1 MRKDLK
7 CIACELGKRRR
18 NLVIFV
24 QDDYSCNTETVQ
36 KLLCNLKG
44 NDENR
49 VRYICQKCSHNLKKP
64 SHACER
70 KDSKLDHKSSEPCF
84 CTCCHSQFMRKQ
96 VVLFEKKN
104 YDFKN
109 KSVNT
114 ALGKNCRY
122 KKCIYEYICK
132 TCHGTLRKRRD
143 AFPSIPNNAF
153 CRTMYT
159 EKSSNE
165 CGNSGKSNEK
175 RDQCQHRHLNW
186 NNTLAE
192 MGLCNNFDD
201 LVRCVDRLGELP
213 ALSKN
218 FKGIRQSNGDKRDYL
233 AYDSVPV
240 DVGISKDEL
249 FPVSTSGAGS
259 CFYYALSRLVYGNEN
274 HCVEMR
280 VRVVVEGIR
289 NMNLYLDH
297 DYLCRNYDF
306 PYGHENNLCRVYA
319 TYASFY
325 DARMD
330 LSVENIRDCYK
341 REMFNL
347 RRFSCESGIWQFHQA
362 ANVLGCR
369 IQSVYPHLDVNLCNL
384 RQDFHRVILPLD
396 LDNAENIVRIM
407 WTKCNW
413 NSVRFGHFVP
423 LVDRVFSLPIIDV
436 NLRPL
441 DFVEKEAIVS
451 EVDLTEEMDVE
462 SSSNL
467 STFKVC
473 ESVASKSVKQ
483 FENSITETHEIVE
496 EKVDIDM
503 DVEKIDDIDI
513 ADCDQVR
520 MDGVEMGQIK
530 DGINIH
536 EEMEVDTNVRS
547 VDECSAVQVGPFYCT
562 SCHHAV
568 CTRSNVKIFKMDNY
582 NFESDIVKS
591 VLHDQYRCKSDDG
604 KEYICQSCSKNL
616 QKIDPKVPRKSVYN
630 IEKRKEYK
638 VHAEE
643 VGKEMSREKSI
654 SKAGEKFRRSC
665 QQLPE
670 FVCTCCH
677 RMLFMKSVLVFDVN
691 KYELNGPCVRVLED
705 HYRFKDDNKENEFI
719 CQTCHRDLKKN
730 KLPVQAVANML
741 EVPGVPE
748 ELQGLTRLECR
759 CIGLRI
765 PFMMLRAL
773 RKGGLGQI
781 RGPCVNV
788 PATLEPIAKVLPR
801 VPENIDLV
809 LLKFKRMITYKSNY
823 MCDYIRP
830 QKVMTALLWLKENNP
845 HYSHVEIDHDWLE
858 KFRGQEISEHIFDN
872 VTNQKMIV
880 DEELRKMS
888 CGNEKKST
896 AASNGS
902 KQSSNGKNVTE
913 CDKMDDSAVNVDH
926 VESSASDN
934 SDLEDQNLEEAQ
946 NHFNEKAEI
955 TIGGTSTCMQF
966 KNLDDLVISIA
977 PGQDAVPKYILM
989 DNDFEVLAFPDLFPG
1004 GFGGFDVLTPRDRDI
1019 NLRRYVNQ
1027 RLLNKDPRFS
1037 QNSEYI
1043 FAFQYATE
1051 IKQLRTDMQMAL
1063 KRRSSEGRK
1072 INAGD
1077 MRNFEKVNQLIWK
1090 DIAYKFMKNVR
1101 GTPAFWQSKLFD
1113 TLAMLRTF
1121 GTPTWFISLSPAEFL
1136 WPEFIQAVGKRMRR
1150 NWSEDEISTMEW
1162 INKAEYFR
1170 NNSVP
1175 VNQMFENRIE
1185 SFFSDFLL
1193 NKANPLGEITEHIE
1207 KIEFQV
1213 RGSPHAHCLLWVKDA
1228 PRVDVNTEEEV
1239 CDFVDKYICGKI
1251 PSESEENE
1259 ELRNL
1264 VMKLQTHRHSPC
1276 CRKHVNGRCRFN
1288 FPRPPSTKT
1297 ILARSSND
1305 YSDVK
1310 IDEKDRRH
1318 ILQLIHE
1325 RIEAGD
1331 GATLKEILESECIPE
1346 EMYLDCLRMTSQR
1359 GTNVILQR
1367 DVGDCNTNNFNAHC
1381 LQLWHANIDIQYIAD
1396 PYSCIMYVLSY
1407 VMKCENGMSE
1417 ILKRVAKEYKD
1428 ETVQK
1433 QMKEVLYQFANKR
1446 EVSVHEAVK
1455 RVLSQWLFRKSR
1467 CVVFVNNSPAEE
1479 RHRMTKHQ
1487 WELAELDDDDEDIFK
1502 PSIHDRYAS
1511 RPKELES
1518 MCLAEFATKFSVGE
1532 SSSGERTIELID
1544 KKLGKMVRRTK
1555 DAVLRTHRFS
1565 DDTYKY
1571 YYSKLLLFW
1580 PWCKEEQLLEGYGT
1594 YQEHYADVKNI
1605 VEGNA
1610 SPFNM
1615 NCEEIEEAFDDFV
1628 RNPPTVSEWLESGVG
1643 NEDLSAEDLA
1653 NDGFGNGNEEVQK
1666 DYESPLSLKYK
1677 AEAVKDTISSEEYCV
1692 MMRNLNKE
1700 QREIVMFNRKWMKES
1715 IVKMKEGK
1723 VPDSYQIFLSGPGGT
1738 GKSYVIKMIYRDNI
1752 KFFRRFF
1759 VSCDSNGVSSCN
1771 EDVIALMCA
1780 YTGTAAF
1787 NIDGMTLHSAFQ
1799 LTNEHITDERKVT
1812 MQTRLSRLQQVT
1824 IDEVSMLGSKHF
1836 TWINNRCSMV
1846 KNRHPNSQDFGKVN
1860 ILAVGDLYQLAPVMQ
1875 RQVFCRNYSE
1885 VGCASDLA
1893 PIIWDKFLFHELTQ
1907 IMRQRNSSFAQMLNL
1922 IRLGKPEE
1930 NSEVDKML
1938 KGRELK
1944 LDENDPNY
1952 PNGVLHVYAL
1962 NVHCNVRNEKML
1974 NHLNG
1979 QLYISQ
1985 ANDSLQDIKINM
1997 SEIDLS
2003 NLPTSKTGNL
2013 AKTLLLKVGARVF
2026 VSTNIDVSDGL
2037 TNGVFGTVSH
2047 IVTTRH
2053 QNRNGNVVEE
2063 IRVIL
2068 VRFDSEKVG
2077 REARAKSVYKNL
2089 DSEAVPIHKT
2099 EVMFQTRSTGEHK
2112 KTIRVVRK
2120 QFPLVLAW
2128 AVTIHKVQG
2137 MTMDRIVVD
2146 MSRDKGNYMKGQAYV
2161 AFSRVRT
2168 LEGLHIINYS
2178 RHQIRTCGKVKK
2190 EMDRLRNERKLPSL
2204 PEALIWSIPK
2214 ETISMVHLNIQG
2226 LHARSRTKQLDVQMD
2241 NELQKVDILCLT
2253 ETHFE
2258 EDDVISLN
2266 SIWNKKKGTL
2276 YRRDRIGR
2284 KGGGAAIVVSDKFR
2298 NKRIP
2303 VESQLELVAVEV
2315 YCPDKV
2321 IIICVYIPPS
2331 VNKIAAGRQ
2340 MESLL
2345 KQIGHSS
2352 DKIIVVGDFNE
2363 DLIDGKDNKVVNK
2376 FFTEMGFSQE
2386 VVKATTD
2393 YGSLLDHI
2401 YCKNL
2406 PSVLVDVQDTYYT
2419 DHDKVFVFFK

>member
-1 MRKDLK
+1 M
-7 CIACELGKRRR
+7 
-18 NLVIFV
+18 
-24 QDDYSCNTETVQ
+24 
-36 KLLCNLKG
+36 
-44 NDENR
+44 
-49 VRYICQKCSHNLKKP
+49 
-64 SHACER
+64 
-70 KDSKLDHKSSEPCF
+70 
-84 CTCCHSQFMRKQ
+84 TC
-96 VVLFEKKN
+96 
-104 YDFKN
+104 
-109 KSVNT
+109 
-114 ALGKNCRY
+114 LGKNC
-122 KKCIYEYICK
+122 
-132 TCHGTLRKRRD
+132 
-143 AFPSIPNNAF
+143 
-153 CRTMYT
+153 
-159 EKSSNE
+159 
-165 CGNSGKSNEK
+165 
-175 RDQCQHRHLNW
+175 
-186 NNTLAE
+186 
-192 MGLCNNFDD
+192 
-201 LVRCVDRLGELP
+201 V
-213 ALSKN
+213 
-218 FKGIRQSNGDKRDYL
+218 
-233 AYDSVPV
+233 
-240 DVGISKDEL
+240 
-249 FPVSTSGAGS
+249 
-259 CFYYALSRLVYGNEN
+259 
-274 HCVEMR
+274 
-280 VRVVVEGIR
+280 
-289 NMNLYLDH
+289 
-297 DYLCRNYDF
+297 
-306 PYGHENNLCRVYA
+306 
-319 TYASFY
+319 
-325 DARMD
+325 
-330 LSVENIRDCYK
+330 
-341 REMFNL
+341 
-347 RRFSCESGIWQFHQA
+347 
-362 ANVLGCR
+362 
-369 IQSVYPHLDVNLCNL
+369 
-384 RQDFHRVILPLD
+384 
-396 LDNAENIVRIM
+396 
-407 WTKCNW
+407 
-413 NSVRFGHFVP
+413 
-423 LVDRVFSLPIIDV
+423 
-436 NLRPL
+436 
-441 DFVEKEAIVS
+441 
-451 EVDLTEEMDVE
+451 
-462 SSSNL
+462 
-467 STFKVC
+467 
-473 ESVASKSVKQ
+473 
-483 FENSITETHEIVE
+483 
-496 EKVDIDM
+496 IDM
-503 DVEKIDDIDI
+503 N
-513 ADCDQVR
+513 DCDQVR
-520 MDGVEMGQIK
+520 MDGVELEQNK
-530 DGINIH
+530 DELNVH
-536 EEMEVDTNVRS
+536 EKMEVGTDMRS
-547 VDECSAVQVGPFYCT
+547 VDDVCECSVQKGNFYCT
-562 SCHHAV
+562 SCHRAV
-568 CTRSNVKIFKMDNY
+568 LVRSNVKIFKKDNY
-582 NFESDIVKS
+582 NFEIEVVKN
-591 VLHDQYRCKSDDG
+591 VLDDQYRQKSDDG
-604 KEYICQSCSKNL
+604 KEYICQNCSKNL
-616 QKIDPKVPRKSVYN
+616 QKKDPKVPRKSAYN
-630 IEKRKEYK
+630 IEMRKKYTD
-638 VHAEE
+638 HAEK
-643 VGKEMSREKSI
+643 VGKEMNRTKCI
-654 SKAGEKFRRSC
+654 FKAGEKFKKSC
-665 QQLPE
+665 RQLPE
-670 FVCTCCH
+670 FICTSCH

-691 KYELNGPCVRVLED
+691 KYELNGPCLRVLDD
-705 HYRFKDDNKENEFI
+705 HYRFKDDDKENEFI

-730 KLPVQAVANML
+730 KLPVQSVANML

-748 ELQGLTRLECR
+748 ELQGLTRLECH

-781 RGPCVNV
+781 CGPCVNV

-830 QKVMTALLWLKENNP
+830 QKVMIALLWLKENNP
-845 HYSHVEIDHDWLE
+845 HYSHVEIDHAWLE
-858 KFRGQEISEHIFDN
+858 KFKGQEISEHIFDTVQN
-872 VTNQKMIV
+872 EKMIV
-880 DEELRKMS
+880 DNELLKMS
-888 CGNEKKST
+888 KGGEKMGDTLTMNK
-896 AASNGS
+896 
-902 KQSSNGKNVTE
+902 SSNGKNVTE
-913 CDKMDDSAVNVDH
+913 CHKMDDDEMKIDDGNGDD

-946 NHFNEKAEI
+946 NHFDEKAEV
-955 TIGGTSTCMQF
+955 TIGATSTCMQF

-1004 GFGGFDVLTPRDRDI
+1004 GFGGFDVLTPRDREI

-1063 KRRSSEGRK
+1063 KRRSSEGRN

-1101 GTPAFWQSKLFD
+1101 GTPAFWQSQLFD

-1150 NWSEDEISTMEW
+1150 NWTEDQISVMEW
-1162 INKAEYFR
+1162 ITKAEYFR

-1193 NKANPLGEITEHIE
+1193 SKANPLGEITEHVE

-1239 CDFVDKYICGKI
+1239 CEFVDKYICGKI
-1251 PSESEENE
+1251 PSEIEENE

-1297 ILARSSND
+1297 ILARNSND

-1318 ILQLIHE
+1318 ILKLIHE

-1331 GATLKEILESECIPE
+1331 GASLKEILESECIPE

-1367 DVGDCNTNNFNAHC
+1367 DIGNCNTNNFNAHC

-1433 QMKEVLYQFANKR
+1433 QMKQVLYQFANKR
-1446 EVSVHEAVK
+1446 EVSIHEAVK

-1467 CVVFVNNSPAEE
+1467 CVIYVNNSPAEE
-1479 RHRMTKHQ
+1479 RHRMPKHQ

-1511 RPKELES
+1511 RPEELES

-1532 SSSGERTIELID
+1532 SSCGERTIELND

-1555 DAVLRTHRFS
+1555 YAVLRTHRFS

-1580 PWCKEEQLLEGYGT
+1580 PWRKEEQLLEGYET

-1610 SPFNM
+1610 GPFNM
-1615 NCEEIEEAFDDFV
+1615 NCEEIEEALDDFV
-1628 RNPPTVSEWLESGVG
+1628 KNPPTVSEWLESGVG
-1643 NEDLSAEDLA
+1643 NEDFSAEDLA
-1653 NDGFGNGNEEVQK
+1653 NDGFGNGNEEAQK

-1715 IVKMKEGK
+1715 IVKMKEGM

-1759 VSCDSNGVSSCN
+1759 VSCDSNGVSSCH
-1771 EDVIALMCA
+1771 EDVLALLCA

-1824 IDEVSMLGSKHF
+1824 IDEVSMLGAKHF
-1836 TWINNRCSMV
+1836 TWINNRCAMV

-1860 ILAVGDLYQLAPVMQ
+1860 VLAVGDLYQLAPVMQ
-1875 RQVFCRNYSE
+1875 RQVFCRNYSD

-1907 IMRQRNSSFAQMLNL
+1907 VMRQRNSNFAEMLNL

-1938 KGRELK
+1938 KGRELN

-1952 PNGVLHVYAL
+1952 PNEVLHVYAL

-1974 NHLNG
+1974 NRLNG

-1997 SEIDLS
+1997 SDIDLS
-2003 NLPTSKTGNL
+2003 TCLLPKL
-2013 AKTLLLKVGARVF
+2013 
-2026 VSTNIDVSDGL
+2026 
-2037 TNGVFGTVSH
+2037 
-2047 IVTTRH
+2047 
-2053 QNRNGNVVEE
+2053 E
-2063 IRVIL
+2063 I
-2068 VRFDSEKVG
+2068 
-2077 REARAKSVYKNL
+2077 
-2089 DSEAVPIHKT
+2089 
-2099 EVMFQTRSTGEHK
+2099 
-2112 KTIRVVRK
+2112 
-2120 QFPLVLAW
+2120 
-2128 AVTIHKVQG
+2128 
-2137 MTMDRIVVD
+2137 
-2146 MSRDKGNYMKGQAYV
+2146 
-2161 AFSRVRT
+2161 
-2168 LEGLHIINYS
+2168 
-2178 RHQIRTCGKVKK
+2178 
-2190 EMDRLRNERKLPSL
+2190 
-2204 PEALIWSIPK
+2204 
-2214 ETISMVHLNIQG
+2214 
-2226 LHARSRTKQLDVQMD
+2226 
-2241 NELQKVDILCLT
+2241 
-2253 ETHFE
+2253 
-2258 EDDVISLN
+2258 
-2266 SIWNKKKGTL
+2266 
-2276 YRRDRIGR
+2276 
-2284 KGGGAAIVVSDKFR
+2284 
-2298 NKRIP
+2298 
-2303 VESQLELVAVEV
+2303 
-2315 YCPDKV
+2315 
-2321 IIICVYIPPS
+2321 
-2331 VNKIAAGRQ
+2331 
-2340 MESLL
+2340 
-2345 KQIGHSS
+2345 
-2352 DKIIVVGDFNE
+2352 
-2363 DLIDGKDNKVVNK
+2363 
-2376 FFTEMGFSQE
+2376 
-2386 VVKATTD
+2386 
-2393 YGSLLDHI
+2393 
-2401 YCKNL
+2401 
-2406 PSVLVDVQDTYYT
+2406 
-2419 DHDKVFVFFK
+2419 